1 MVSWI
6 MRTFIPQYEKTE
18 DSQVRERYGV
28 VASLVSILCNVILC
42 IFKFIV
48 GLLSNSVS
56 IQADAFNNLS
66 DAGSNIATLFGFKL
80 ANKHP
85 DSEHPYGH
93 GRIEYVT
100 GLIIAFL
107 ILLVALSSLKESVV
121 KIFHPEPIQFSILTL
136 TVLLGSIL
144 IKLWMGSFNRIF
156 GKKIDSSSL
165 IAAGQDSIN
174 DVISTTATLLSCLFA
189 LFSDFPLDG
198 YIGLLVSAFVF
209 KAGIDVFKETVSPLL
224 GRSPDPKLIADIYQF
239 VMGHE
244 EIIGVHD
251 MMVHDYGPSRLFVTL
266 HAEVRS
272 DVDIVEIHDVIDEIE
287 RQLASRFG
295 CLATIHMDPI
305 DMDDRLTNE
314 LREKTR
320 ALIAEINAAYTIH
333 DFRIVSGN
341 THTNLIFD
349 VVLPADDR
357 RDEAELKALI
367 ARKIKEWNEHYF
379 VVVNIDHSYI

>member
-1 MVSWI
+1 M
-6 MRTFIPQYEKTE
+6 
-18 DSQVRERYGV
+18 
-28 VASLVSILCNVILC
+28 
-42 IFKFIV
+42 
-48 GLLSNSVS
+48 
-56 IQADAFNNLS
+56 S

-209 KAGIDVFKETVSPLL
+209 KAGICF
-224 GRSPDPKLIADIYQF
+224 
-239 VMGHE
+239 
-244 EIIGVHD
+244 
-251 MMVHDYGPSRLFVTL
+251 
-266 HAEVRS
+266 
-272 DVDIVEIHDVIDEIE
+272 
-287 RQLASRFG
+287 
-295 CLATIHMDPI
+295 
-305 DMDDRLTNE
+305 
-314 LREKTR
+314 
-320 ALIAEINAAYTIH
+320 AA
-333 DFRIVSGN
+333 
-341 THTNLIFD
+341 
-349 VVLPADDR
+349 
-357 RDEAELKALI
+357 
-367 ARKIKEWNEHYF
+367 
-379 VVVNIDHSYI
+379 